1 MAHSGAI
8 TRRTAI
14 AGLASLTAASAISIS
29 DNSFAQGKPRP
40 APQWDIVEWFNGD
53 GGNVDTLR
61 GKVVVIDF
69 FQLWCPGCN
78 SFSGPLMSH
87 WQEKFASEI
96 KSGSLHMVKIHTVFE
111 GHNYQTVQRLKAY
124 IAEKGIT
131 LPVGVDRHQDGR
143 HVPVTMD
150 RYRTRGTPEMVIID
164 KRGMIRFQ
172 QFGYFDPKS
181 VEPGLAAL
189 MKRSAA

>member
-1 MAHSGAI
+1 MADSTAI

-14 AGLASLTAASAISIS
+14 AGLATLSTASALSIS
-29 DNSFAQGKPRP
+29 SNSLAQNRPRP
-40 APQWDIVEWFNGD
+40 APQWEVVEWFNGD

-87 WQEKFASEI
+87 WQKEFASEI
-96 KSGSLHMVKIHTVFE
+96 NTGSLHMVKIHTVFE

-124 IAEKGIT
+124 IKKKGIT
-131 LPVGVDRHQDGR
+131 LPVGVDRHQEGR
-143 HVPVTMD
+143 HVPITMG
-150 RYRTRGTPEMVIID
+150 RYRTSGTPEMVIID

-172 QFGYFDPKS
+172 HFGYFDPKK
-181 VEPGLAAL
+181 VEPALVAL